1 MCRPEAR
8 RENDQKTE
16 HIGLY
21 VSILLIHTYVDIY
34 IYNCTHKWGKMAK
47 FILHI
52 FYHNKEKGKKKVNAL
67 QGNKTMTF
75 GINSSRRT
83 KVICN

>member
-1 MCRPEAR
+1 MG
-8 RENDQKTE
+8 KM
-16 HIGLY
+16 
-21 VSILLIHTYVDIY
+21 
-34 IYNCTHKWGKMAK
+34 KMAK